1 MDKPKLAI
9 ATVEMMI
16 SWATMFPDL
25 YKRELESFRSKY
37 PIDAFRH
44 KVRMN
49 RSGYVLLIA
58 QAR

>member
-1 MDKPKLAI
+1 MKLAVVTKEI
-9 ATVEMMI
+9 MI
-16 SWATMFPDL
+16 KWATQWPDL